1 MKSERLFRAVGAAK
15 DEFLTECEKDTG
27 RKFSSYGWLKWGEI
41 AACAC
46 LVIALA
52 LALYTHLWGGGDELI
67 IAGNE
72 GEGQPV
78 AGATAQGYGND
89 ATVYPTID
97 GEEMAGVPET
107 ATPKSVQIVKINE
120 LDEEPLLARGSIA
133 LFVQDYVPMTD
144 EAFMAYFGVTIPV
157 DEAVPDM
164 ILQEQDPNA
173 SSGIYENDER
183 GVYFDNHSFR
193 FANAD
198 ASRGI
203 IVALA
208 KDHLPQSDINEA
220 YGQVLQESE
229 INGVTMTIA
238 HYAGQYGLY
247 AEDVTSDSYYAEFMF
262 EGNGYAVTSGNL
274 TEAEFVAVLTALVS

>member
-1 MKSERLFRAVGAAK
+1 MKNERLFRAVGAAK
-15 DEFLTECEKDTG
+15 DEFLTECEKDMG
-27 RKFSSYGWLKWGEI
+27 RKLSSYGWLKWGEI
-41 AACAC
+41 AACLC
-46 LVIALA
+46 LVVVAA
-52 LALYTHLWGGGDELI
+52 VALYAYPWSRDDNGNIADNRGQDEQTVDGNAYGHEGKPSGSLTPDGDG
-67 IAGNE
+67 IAG
-72 GEGQPV
+72 QL
-78 AGATAQGYGND
+78 
-89 ATVYPTID
+89 
-97 GEEMAGVPET
+97 ET
-107 ATPKSVQIVKINE
+107 ATPKVIQLLEVNE
-120 LDEEPLLARGSIA
+120 LDEEPSLANGGIA

-164 ILQEQDPNA
+164 ILQEQDA
-173 SSGIYENDER
+173 GSGIYKNDER

-229 INGVTMTIA
+229 INGVAMTIA

-247 AEDVTSDSYYAEFMF
+247 VEEATSDSYYAEFMF

-274 TEAEFVAVLTALVS
+274 TEAEFVAILTALVS